1 LVKDSRNIMG
11 ADSSSTNDDPTTTGD
26 ATTGDATTGDAT
38 AGDGSDEA
46 EGRVLIVDDKR
57 DVLTAL
63 RLLLKKHVGEV
74 HTARDP
80 SSIPAL
86 LEEQTYDTILLD
98 MNFTQ
103 DASSGREG
111 FMWLQRI
118 LKKDP
123 GAVVVMITAY
133 GGVEKAVRAMKEG
146 AADFIVKPWDDA
158 DLVAS
163 VKAAIK
169 LRKSRDAAR
178 EQGAPSGD
186 GASTGASAESGQAA
200 TAKTGSGSASAE
212 TATRS
217 TPEAEDGEFQEI
229 IGESPAMQQV
239 FRTIRKVAGTD
250 ANVLILGENG
260 TGKELV
266 AEAVH
271 RRSKRA
277 DTQFVSTDLG
287 ALSESLFE
295 SELFGHV
302 KGAFTGADEDRV
314 GRFEAADGGTLFLDE
329 IGNIPMELQAKL
341 LTALQRREI
350 SRVGSV
356 ESISVDIRLISAT
369 NQPIYEMTQEGQFRQ
384 DLLYRINT
392 VEVQMPPLRDRGD
405 DVLLLAEYYLDEY
418 TEKYGTDTEGLT
430 DAAREKLKGYHWPGN
445 VRELKHTME
454 RAVIMAEQSVLEPSD
469 VVFSAPN
476 SQRRGGGDELGVDT
490 LNLDDIEQAAVR
502 KALSKHGGNIS
513 RAAEELGISRKA
525 LYRRIEKYGL

>member
-1 LVKDSRNIMG
+1 MST
-11 ADSSSTNDDPTTTGD
+11 SSSE
-26 ATTGDATTGDAT
+26 T
-38 AGDGSDEA
+38 ASSTDVVKSD
-46 EGRVLIVDDKR
+46 GRVLIVDDKR

-63 RLLLKKHVGEV
+63 RLLLKKYVGEV
-74 HTARDP
+74 HTATDP
-80 SSIPAL
+80 SAIPAM

-146 AADFIVKPWDDA
+146 AADFIVKPWNDA

-163 VKAAIK
+163 VQAAVK
-169 LRKSRDAAR
+169 LRRSRDAAR
-178 EQGAPSGD
+178 KQEREQGAD
-186 GASTGASAESGQAA
+186 AEASEAPARTS
-200 TAKTGSGSASAE
+200 T
-212 TATRS
+212 S
-217 TPEAEDGEFQEI
+217 TPRKARADRSSFDEI
-229 IGESPAMQQV
+229 IGESEPMKSV
-239 FRTIRKVAGTD
+239 YRTIEKVAGTN

-266 AEAVH
+266 AQAVH

-277 DTQFVSTDLG
+277 DEPFVGTDLG
-287 ALSESLFE
+287 ALSENLFE

-302 KGAFTGADEDRV
+302 KGAFTGADETRT

-329 IGNIPMELQAKL
+329 IGNIPMPLQAKL
-341 LTALQRREI
+341 LTALQRREVT
-350 SRVGSV
+350 RVGET
-356 ESISVDIRLISAT
+356 ESRSVDIRLISAT
-369 NQPIYEMTQEGQFRQ
+369 NQPIYEATQSGEFRQ

-392 VEVQMPPLRDRGD
+392 VEIQMPPLRDRGD
-405 DVLLLAEYYLDEY
+405 DVVLLAEHYLEQYADRY
-418 TEKYGTDTEGLT
+418 DMDVDGL
-430 DAAREKLKGYHWPGN
+430 DASARDKLRGYHWPGN

-454 RAVIMAEQSVLEPSD
+454 RAVIMAEAETLSASD

-476 SQRRGGGDELGVDT
+476 APRSSSANSLGVDT

>member
-1 LVKDSRNIMG
+1 MG
-11 ADSSSTNDDPTTTGD
+11 SEPAPPPDDA
-26 ATTGDATTGDAT
+26 ATR
-38 AGDGSDEA
+38 DEA
-46 EGRVLIVDDKR
+46 GRVLIVDDKR

-80 SSIPAL
+80 SSLPAL

-111 FMWLQRI
+111 FMWLERI
-118 LKKDP
+118 LQKDP

-169 LRKSRDAAR
+169 LRKNRDAVRDAPTTPD
-178 EQGAPSGD
+178 EAAGADSDAAPRAD
-186 GASTGASAESGQAA
+186 RAVPGATSPGATDESSAFA
-200 TAKTGSGSASAE
+200 
-212 TATRS
+212 
-217 TPEAEDGEFQEI
+217 DI
-229 IGESPAMQQV
+229 IGESAPMQQV
-239 FRTIRKVAGTD
+239 FKTVEKVARTD

-271 RRSKRA
+271 RMSPRSNE
-277 DTQFVSTDLG
+277 TFVSTDLG

-302 KGAFTGADEDRV
+302 QGAFTGAEEDRV

-341 LTALQRREI
+341 LTALQRHEI

-356 ESISVDIRLISAT
+356 ETTEVDIRLISAT
-369 NQPIYEMTQEGQFRQ
+369 NRPIYDMTQDGDFRQ

-405 DVLLLAEYYLDEY
+405 DILRLAEHYLE
-418 TEKYGTDTEGLT
+418 TFAEKYSTGTDGLT
-430 DAAREKLKGYHWPGN
+430 GTAREKLKDYHWPGN

-454 RAVIMAEQSVLEPSD
+454 RAVIMAECSVLEPSD
-469 VVFSAPN
+469 IVFSAPN
-476 SQRRGGGDELGVDT
+476 SQRRSEDPLGVDT

-513 RAAEELGISRKA
+513 RAADELGISRKA